1 MFWKYGLFCS
11 IFAGSI
17 WGTFWQIIF
26 TMMGILTFGIPLELD
41 VNQMLIIGLVSGIF
55 YINFQKI
62 ISMKI
67 HLTTIFTMTLLVYVF
82 NFGKPYQINES
93 LNNINIFILIF
104 LTSAVTW
111 ISINFSLNK
120 ISIGKLSRYD
130 LENFYIKLMWGLGL
144 IIFILITLVP
154 FYIMI
159 MTSLKNQQSLIL
171 NPLDFS
177 LNINSDF
184 KTLFNSYIELFTDFN
199 FHLFLINSFFVSCVT
214 VFITLFF
221 SIPGAYALAKLRF
234 PSKKL
239 FSSSVILIYLIPSI
253 VLVIPLYAIF
263 SQIGLRNSLL
273 ALIIVYP
280 ATTIP
285 VALYMLRGYFSSL
298 SSEIDDAA
306 LMDGLS
312 RVQIIFKIAIPLSK
326 PAIVSVGLYVFMIAW
341 NEFLIAFM
349 FLDDPSIFTLS
360 RGIMSLN
367 SSEVPQQHLMAGA
380 VIATIPV
387 MIIFLYLEKFL
398 ISGLSTGGVKE

>member
-17 WGTFWQIIF
+17 WGSFWQIIF

-55 YINFQKI
+55 YINYQKI

-67 HLTTIFTMTLLVYVF
+67 HLTTIFTMILLVYVF

-93 LNNINIFILIF
+93 LKNINIFILIF

-111 ISINFSLNK
+111 ISVNFSLNK

-221 SIPGAYALAKLRF
+221 SIPGAYALARLRF

>member
-17 WGTFWQIIF
+17 WGSFWQIIF

-41 VNQMLIIGLVSGIF
+41 VKQMLIIGLVSGIF

-67 HLTTIFTMTLLVYVF
+67 HLTAIFTMTLFVYIF
-82 NFGKPYQINES
+82 NFGKPYQINEI

-130 LENFYIKLMWGLGL
+130 LENFYIKIMWALGL

-221 SIPGAYALAKLRF
+221 SIPGAYALARLRF